1 MTLDI
6 VTKGIPFLHMAI
18 VAAMVFAGVPRI
30 FSYTALVWAHVQLC
44 QFLSLR
50 KNSTWKSQT
59 YGDTDICLLWVFAI

>member
-18 VAAMVFAGVPRI
+18 VTAMVFAGVPESFLI
-30 FSYTALVWAHVQLC
+30 QHWFGVHVPSC

-50 KNSTWKSQT
+50 KNSTWIFLP
-59 YGDTDICLLWVFAI
+59 YGDTDICLAWESVF